1 MPKRKIIPEGK
12 EVSKR
17 FIRSYEELRYRGT
30 VKNKYD
36 FFETLGIK
44 KSANITLK
52 KIEEGLT
59 EPTVSNILLLH
70 KKYNVSIEW
79 ILLGTGDFKCKPN

>member
-17 FIRSYEELRYRGT
+17 FIRSYEELRYRGL

-36 FFETLGIK
+36 FFETIGIK

-59 EPTVSNILLLH
+59 EPTVTQILTLH
-70 KKYNVSIEW
+70 QKYNVSIEW
-79 ILLGTGDFKCKPN
+79 IMLGNGEFFKID